1 MAAPARRFNHD
12 VIDKLSREGDEARR
26 KLKVIR
32 EEHEKVEKMNLE
44 VKQSI
49 DAMARKLSSVTIET
63 PGGIVSGSAGKDFDS
78 KEASNV
84 SASGDDNGVA
94 ATIKQIALI
103 EERMTQLMEVL
114 DAGGDA
120 AGDRS
125 GDAGA
130 AGAVSDLQ
138 NMMETLL
145 SKNKFNVRVRP
156 ITPTSKEHLLLRGA
170 GLSAIHGCRVG
181 RKTRRKARR
190 GHAVAC
196 GPDEDQGHQLSHEKD
211 ARGLSF
217 TAALGVHQTIQII
230 IIFHLHGLM
239 FLACQAR
246 LLLYS

>member
-1 MAAPARRFNHD
+1 M
-12 VIDKLSREGDEARR
+12 V
-26 KLKVIR
+26 R

-103 EERMTQLMEVL
+103 EEKMTQLMEVL

-156 ITPTSKEHLLLRGA
+156 STPTSKEHLLLRGA
-170 GLSAIHGCRVG
+170 GLSASPIHGRRVG
-181 RKTRRKARR
+181 RTTRRKARR
-190 GHAVAC
+190 RRTMLMAC
-196 GPDEDQGHQLSHEKD
+196 GPEDQGHQPSHEKD
-211 ARGLSF
+211 AKED
-217 TAALGVHQTIQII
+217 
-230 IIFHLHGLM
+230 
-239 FLACQAR
+239 
-246 LLLYS
+246 